1 MKAAKADKTIFQV
14 NANNLFLRINTIY
27 DAFNLI
33 NVQKFIKTE
42 DFIQIENLV
51 NNINKIVKDTYINIK
66 NKMNNNIEEQYGS
79 LNINA
84 ETYIPKKRKFNSM
97 NNNINYES
105 NAINNNT
112 PSQNYMSQYY

>member
-1 MKAAKADKTIFQV
+1 
-14 NANNLFLRINTIY
+14 
-27 DAFNLI
+27 
-33 NVQKFIKTE
+33 
-42 DFIQIENLV
+42 
-51 NNINKIVKDTYINIK
+51 
-66 NKMNNNIEEQYGS
+66 MNNNIEEQYGS

-84 ETYIPKKRKFNSM
+84 ETYIPKKRKLNNM